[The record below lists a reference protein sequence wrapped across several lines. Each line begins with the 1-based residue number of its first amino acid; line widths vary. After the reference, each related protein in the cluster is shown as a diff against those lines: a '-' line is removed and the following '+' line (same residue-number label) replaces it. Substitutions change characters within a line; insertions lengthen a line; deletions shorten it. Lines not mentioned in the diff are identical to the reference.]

1 MTPRRT
7 PEDWIAALGMAAL
20 CLITMANVVVRYL
33 SDESFAWT
41 EEFSV
46 FLLVLTT
53 MAGTAAAAT
62 RDNHIRIE
70 FFLERGPA
78 GRRRAL
84 ALFGAAV
91 TVLFFLALAALTGRM
106 AWDDFRY
113 NETSMGLGVPRWW
126 YSAWVP
132 ALSVV
137 IAGRALQLWNR
148 LRREPGPDGA

>member
-1 MTPRRT
+1 
-7 PEDWIAALGMAAL
+7 MAAL
-20 CLITMANVVVRYL
+20 CVITMANVVVRYL

-53 MAGTAAAAT
+53 MAGAAAAAL

-70 FFLERGPA
+70 FFLERGGA
-78 GRRRAL
+78 GRRRGL
-84 ALFGAAV
+84 RLFGAAV
-91 TVLFFLALAALTGRM
+91 SALFFLVLAALTGGM

-113 NETSMGLGVPRWW
+113 GEISMGLGVPRWW

-132 ALSVV
+132 AFSLLIS
-137 IAGRALQLWNR
+137 
-148 LRREPGPDGA
+148 LRVLEVLARTTRNK

>member
-7 PEDWIAALGMAAL
+7 PEDWIAALGMGAL
-20 CLITMANVVVRYL
+20 CVITMANVVVRYL

-70 FFLERGPA
+70 FFLERGSPE
-78 GRRRAL
+78 RRRRL
-84 ALFGAAV
+84 AMFGVAV
-91 TVLFFLALAALTGRM
+91 SVLFFLVLAGLTGRM

-113 NETSMGLGVPRWW
+113 GETSSGLGVPRWW

-132 ALSVV
+132 AFALV
-137 IAGRALQLWNR
+137 IAWRVSQLWRR
-148 LRREPGPDGA
+148 LRDGGTAGPA